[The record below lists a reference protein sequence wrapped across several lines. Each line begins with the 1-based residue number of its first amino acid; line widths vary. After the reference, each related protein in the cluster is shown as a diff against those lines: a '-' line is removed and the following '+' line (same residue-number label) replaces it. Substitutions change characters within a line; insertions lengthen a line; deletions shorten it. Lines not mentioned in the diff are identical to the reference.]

1 MLDKYPQAKIRV
13 YVVWMPML
21 ATDARS
27 EWDPSIF
34 DDRRAVNLWDEE
46 RVLGTWL
53 ADRDE
58 FGGGRFGPIVWD
70 AYFLF
75 GRDARWQST
84 PGKLLASGEP
94 VIGETS
100 RLESALEPLLGGP

>member
-1 MLDKYPQAKIRV
+1 
-13 YVVWMPML
+13 ML

-34 DDRRAVNLWDEE
+34 QDPRAVNLWDEE

-53 ADRDE
+53 ADREE
-58 FGGGRFGPIVWD
+58 FSVGAFGPIVWD

-75 GRDARWQST
+75 GRDARWQSA
-84 PGKLLASGEP
+84 PAELLASGEP
-94 VIGETS
+94 VIGKTS
-100 RLESALEPLLGGP
+100 RLESALEPLLRGA